1 VISAFFVV
9 FFFFYEVMLAIF
21 KCEFLEAAKAKPLSF
36 KKKKKKQ
43 SFSLEKNLG
52 VVLMFAENMI

>member
-1 VISAFFVV
+1 VISAFVFV

-36 KKKKKKQ
+36 KQKKIK
-43 SFSLEKNLG
+43 SFSLENNLG

>member
-9 FFFFYEVMLAIF
+9 FFFFFYEVMLAIF

-36 KKKKKKQ
+36 KKQKKNRAFLWRKIW
-43 SFSLEKNLG
+43 
-52 VVLMFAENMI
+52 VLF

>member
-9 FFFFYEVMLAIF
+9 FFFFFYEVMLAIF

-36 KKKKKKQ
+36 KKEKKTELFFGEQ
-43 SFSLEKNLG
+43 FG
-52 VVLMFAENMI
+52 CCFDVC